1 MLVLLIM
8 LMFFFMLKLLYG
20 LTKFLAPLILLAT
33 VMSLFLTFWWVILW
47 IAVVGIVG
55 LGIYLNVTDK
65 QIKDGH

>member
-1 MLVLLIM
+1 
-8 LMFFFMLKLLYG
+8 MLKLLYG